1 MTVQLLNGFTA
12 KESDK
17 TTCRQTKQLLVLNLM
32 PNRAV
37 TEQQFTSLLSGTDV
51 DVAVTFAIPASHR
64 IRHHPVAVQ
73 QRYTTLADI
82 KNRYFDGVIV
92 TGAPL
97 DQTPEQAID
106 FWPEFQD
113 FMRWQVDHIAR
124 RLFICW
130 GAYAAGLVTKEFL
143 PIKLND
149 KIFGVTETQGF
160 IMPQSRY
167 FTIPLANVDTG
178 QVIAGDRKTGAT
190 IIQNQQTRTV
200 YVTGHYEYGPN
211 NLAMEFRRDQRRG
224 MLIAKPTGYFGDDGR
239 PMAHWHEQG
248 IHIVEQWLKDEEI
261 TNG

>member
-97 DQTPEQAID
+97 
-106 FWPEFQD
+106 
-113 FMRWQVDHIAR
+113 
-124 RLFICW
+124 
-130 GAYAAGLVTKEFL
+130 TKRQNRQL
-143 PIKLND
+143 
-149 KIFGVTETQGF
+149 IFGQNFRTLCGGRWTILHGVCLSVGVPMRQG
-160 IMPQSRY
+160 
-167 FTIPLANVDTG
+167 
-178 QVIAGDRKTGAT
+178 
-190 IIQNQQTRTV
+190 
-200 YVTGHYEYGPN
+200 
-211 NLAMEFRRDQRRG
+211 
-224 MLIAKPTGYFGDDGR
+224 
-239 PMAHWHEQG
+239 W
-248 IHIVEQWLKDEEI
+248 
-261 TNG
+261 